1 MAAAAAET
9 QPDSN
14 CSKARSSA
22 CKVALVPMTRVNQAT
37 MLHLRKLAAVGPLD
51 FFKRVERQDPGAQH
65 ASGREISLSVRVC
78 GQSPVQSQYLNLNSQ
93 LQVPGLAES
102 RSSLE
107 ALRDMATRLKR
118 APRDSATRT
127 TRTRP

>member
-9 QPDSN
+9 QSASN

-22 CKVALVPMTRVNQAT
+22 CKVASVPMTRVNQAT
-37 MLHLRKLAAVGPLD
+37 MLHLRKLAAVGTLD
-51 FFKRVERQDPGAQH
+51 FFRRVERQDPGAQH

-78 GQSPVQSQYLNLNSQ
+78 GQSPVQSQYLILNSQ

-107 ALRDMATRLKR
+107 ALRDMATR
-118 APRDSATRT
+118 T